1 MVAMRSYSQAYSKT
15 HRCALISSAVF
26 LFLLS
31 VQNLQSDS
39 RPLPEDLGAVHLAQ
53 LLTKLKTTVRIM
65 QTVAHP
71 DDEDGGLLTLEA
83 RGKGASVLLFT
94 VTRGE
99 GGQNKFGTESSD
111 ELGILRTLELL
122 EADKYYGVEQR
133 FSHVTDF
140 GFSKTAEETFNKWH
154 GHDPALGDVVRA
166 VRVFRPDILIAR
178 FSGTPRDG
186 HGHHQASAI
195 LTVEAFRAAADP
207 NKFPEQIKE
216 GLLPWQA
223 KKLYVG
229 NPPGMFQRNVAEQ
242 DYSVKLDIGEYT
254 PILGMSYTQFALEG
268 LAHQT
273 SQGTGG
279 IRVSPGPRYTYYQ
292 LRDSVLPKS
301 AAAHE
306 AEFTDGMDTSIVGLA
321 ARLGAEESKVP
332 FLKPALESLQ
342 KHVDEASKA
351 FTMQDASA
359 SAAPLLA
366 GMNEASALL
375 TQLSAAKIAPAAK
388 AELATTL
395 ETKQQQFRDA
405 ANEALGIYFDLSVDQ
420 PGGAGA
426 PSYFPRMEQT
436 ITLAVPGQTFT
447 MTARLYNRGKLKIK
461 ASDVTLVLD
470 PGWKST
476 VLKSDMR
483 ELASGEMSSV
493 QFQVTVPENAPY
505 TRPYWSRTDPE
516 TETVYTVNDSKLL
529 TDPWPPYPVHA
540 HASFTLGSN
549 SGEASAVAKIKFID
563 PTSGQSERP
572 LAVGPPISVLL
583 TSPVVVAPVG
593 GTEKSQIEVSVRSNV
608 QSPIKAKLHLETPQG
623 WKVEPDSIAVDL
635 DHDGDVNNY
644 AFQITPQNLHEGT
657 YKVTAR
663 AEYNGKHYAEGFK
676 VITRPDLDSYYA
688 YRPATENVQAV
699 DVKLPP
705 QLKVGYV
712 MGTGDEI
719 PSVLE
724 SVGLNTSIITPQEL
738 ASGDLSRYGT
748 IIVGIRAYDT
758 RTDVRE
764 HNRRLLDY
772 VNRGGTL
779 IVQYNQST
787 GPFNDGHYTPYPATA
802 ANVRVSVEEQ
812 PVEILAPE
820 ERVFS
825 WPNKITQKDFDGW
838 VQERG
843 LYFMSQWDA
852 QFKPLLACND
862 PGEPS
867 QKGGLLLA
875 HYGKGIY
882 IYSAYGFSRQ
892 LPAGVPGAIRL
903 FVNLVSAGHQ

>member
-1 MVAMRSYSQAYSKT
+1 MVAMRLKLIRQALA
-15 HRCALISSAVF
+15 CACLLF
-26 LFLLS
+26 LFVSTLF
-31 VQNLQSDS
+31 SDT
-39 RPLPEDLGAVHLAQ
+39 RPLPEDLGALHLAQ
-53 LLTKLKTTVRIM
+53 LLTKLKTTARIM
-65 QTVAHP
+65 QVVAHP
-71 DDEDGGLLTLEA
+71 DDEDGGLLTLES

-133 FSHVTDF
+133 FSHVVDF

-154 GHDPALGDVVRA
+154 GHDVALADVVRA
-166 VRVFRPDILIAR
+166 IRIFRPDVLTSR
-178 FSGTPRDG
+178 FSGTKRDG
-186 HGHHQASAI
+186 HGNHEASGV
-195 LTVEAFRAAADP
+195 LTIEAFRAAADP
-207 NKFPEQIKE
+207 NRFPEQIKE

-223 KKLYVG
+223 KKLYLG
-229 NPPGMFQRNVAEQ
+229 NPPGMFQRGAVADEN
-242 DYSVKLDIGEYT
+242 YTIKMNIGEYS
-254 PILGMSYTQFALEG
+254 PLLGMSYTQFALEG
-268 LAHQT
+268 LSHQT

-279 IRVSPGPRYTYYQ
+279 IRVPPGPRYTYYK
-292 LRDSVLPKS
+292 LTDSTLPKP
-301 AAAHE
+301 AGHE
-306 AEFTDGMDTSIVGLA
+306 ADFFDGIDTSLVGLA

-332 FLKPALESLQ
+332 FLRPALESLQ
-342 KHVDEASKA
+342 KHLDAASKA
-351 FTMQDASA
+351 FSLQYPSA
-359 SAAPLLA
+359 CAPELLA
-366 GMNEASALL
+366 GRDEAEKLVHQLEGSQLAAPARDELL
-375 TQLSAAKIAPAAK
+375 T
-388 AELATTL
+388 TL
-395 ETKQQQFRDA
+395 RTKLEQFQQA
-405 ANEALGIYFDLSVDQ
+405 SNESLGIFFEITVDP
-420 PGGAGA
+420 PGPPPA

-436 ITLAVPGQTFT
+436 LSIATPGQSFT
-447 MTARLYNRGKLKIK
+447 VTARLYNRGK
-461 ASDVTLVLD
+461 VTVIPQGFAIEAAD
-470 PGWKST
+470 GWKIEHLGSPSSPSPYLPLKSGDASTTQFKLT
-476 VLKSDMR
+476 VL
-483 ELASGEMSSV
+483 
-493 QFQVTVPENAPY
+493 ENAQDTKPY
-505 TRPYWSRTDPE
+505 FTRGNPE
-516 TETVYTVNDSKLL
+516 TETVYSISDPKYL
-529 TDPWPPYPVHA
+529 TMPWSPYPVRGYA
-540 HASFTLGSN
+540 RFTVDNG
-549 SGEASAVAKIKFID
+549 SGEAKGVAKIKFVD
-563 PTSGQSERP
+563 PTLGQSERP

-593 GTEKSQIEVSVRSNV
+593 GTGKSQIGVSVRSNV
-608 QSPIKAKLHLETPQG
+608 QSAVHAKLKLDTPQG
-623 WKVEPDSIAVDL
+623 WKVEPAEIAVDL

-644 AFQITPQNLHEGT
+644 AFQITPQNLHEGS

-663 AEYNGKHYAEGFK
+663 AEYNGKQYAEGFK

-688 YRPATENVQAV
+688 YRPATENVRAV
-699 DVKLPP
+699 DVKLPS
-705 QLKVGYV
+705 QLRVGYI

-719 PSVLE
+719 PSVLQ

-738 ASGDLSRYGT
+738 ALGDLSRYGT

-772 VNRGGTL
+772 VNNGGTL

-787 GPFNDGHYTPYPATA
+787 GAFNDGHYTPYPATE

-820 ERVFS
+820 ERVFN
-825 WPNKITQKDFDGW
+825 WPNKITPKDFDGW

-852 QFKPLLACND
+852 QFKPLLVCND
-862 PGEPS
+862 PGEPP

-882 IYSAYGFSRQ
+882 IFSAYGFSRQ

>member
-1 MVAMRSYSQAYSKT
+1 MVAMRSYSNAYSKT
-15 HRCALISSAVF
+15 LRYALVCSAIF
-26 LFLLS
+26 LFLVS
-31 VQNLQSDS
+31 TQNLLSDT
-39 RPLPEDLGAVHLAQ
+39 RPLPEDLGALHLVQ
-53 LLTKLKTTVRIM
+53 LLTKLKTTARIM
-65 QTVAHP
+65 QVVAHP
-71 DDEDGGLLTLEA
+71 DDEDGGLLTMEA

-122 EADKYYGVEQR
+122 EADKYYGVEER

-154 GHDPALGDVVRA
+154 GHDLALGDVVRA
-166 VRVFRPDILIAR
+166 IRIFRPDILIAR

-195 LTVEAFRAAADP
+195 LTVEAFRAAGDP
-207 NKFPEQIKE
+207 NKFPEQLKE

-242 DYSVKLDIGEYT
+242 DYSVKLNIGEYS
-254 PILGMSYTQFALEG
+254 PLLGMSYTQFALEG
-268 LAHQT
+268 LSHQT

-279 IRVSPGPRYTYYQ
+279 IRVPPGPRYTYYQ
-292 LRDSVLPKS
+292 LRDSILPKS

-306 AEFTDGMDTSIVGLA
+306 AELTDGMDTSIVGLA
-321 ARLGAEESKVP
+321 ARLGSEEAKVP

-342 KHVDEASKA
+342 KHVEEATRA
-351 FTMQDASA
+351 FTVQDASA
-359 SAAPLLA
+359 CAAPLLA
-366 GMNEASALL
+366 GLNET
-375 TQLSAAKIAPAAK
+375 TQLLKQLSEAKIASAAKV
-388 AELATTL
+388 ELTTAL

-405 ANEALGIYFDLSVDQ
+405 ANEAMGIYFDLSVDQ
-420 PGGAGA
+420 PGGPGA
-426 PSYFPRMEQT
+426 QSFFPRMEQT
-436 ITLAVPGQTFT
+436 ISVAVPGETFT
-447 MTARLYNRGKLKIK
+447 ATARLYNRGKLFIK
-461 ASDVTLVLD
+461 ANDVMLSLD

-476 VLKSDMR
+476 VVKSDTR
-483 ELASGEMSSV
+483 ELAGGEMSSV

-505 TRPYWSRTDPE
+505 TRPYWSRTNPE
-516 TETVYTVNDSKLL
+516 TETVYTVGDPKLL
-529 TDPWPPYPVHA
+529 TNPWPPYPVHA
-540 HASFTLGSN
+540 HASFALGNN
-549 SGEASAVAKIKFID
+549 SGEAFAVAKIKLID
-563 PTSGQSERP
+563 PTLGQSERP

-583 TSPVVVAPVG
+583 NSPVAVAPVG
-593 GTEKSQIEVSVRSNV
+593 GTGKSQIDVSVRSNV
-608 QSPIKAKLHLETPQG
+608 QTAVHAKLKLETPQG
-623 WKVEPDSIAVDL
+623 WKVEPAEIAVDL

-657 YKVTAR
+657 YQVTAR
-663 AEYNGKHYAEGFK
+663 AEYNGKQYAEGFK
-676 VITRPDLDSYYA
+676 LITRPDLDSYYA

-699 DVKLPP
+699 DVKLPA

-787 GPFNDGHYTPYPATA
+787 GLFNDGHYTPYPATA

-852 QFKPLLACND
+852 LFKPLLACND

-903 FVNLVSAGHQ
+903 FVNLVSAGHE